1 MVERRRNGKGL
12 SAAFVQSVQE
22 PGKYHDGGG
31 LGLIFRVDGTGR
43 RFWVQRVTIRGRR
56 RELGLGG
63 YPLVKLADARET
75 ALDNKRLI
83 RAGRDPLAEKR
94 KAKAAA
100 ITFEQAARNAHA
112 ELSPTWKNPKDRAAF
127 LATLETYCF
136 PRFGAMPRRGCHF
149 GRSSPSNPCRARES
163 P

>member
-1 MVERRRNGKGL
+1 MMERRRSSKGL

-63 YPLVKLADARET
+63 YPLVKLADARDLRVH
-75 ALDNKRLI
+75 LDQARGIPPL
-83 RAGRDPLAEKR
+83 RRQADRPLAGRRD
-94 KAKAAA
+94 
-100 ITFEQAARNAHA
+100 IGQ
-112 ELSPTWKNPKDRAAF
+112 SI
-127 LATLETYCF
+127 
-136 PRFGAMPRRGCHF
+136 
-149 GRSSPSNPCRARES
+149 
-163 P
+163 